1 MLTESLL
8 IELGTEELPPKAL
21 KTLGLAFRDGI
32 LLGLEQNGL
41 NHGEVR
47 WFASPRRLAV
57 LIKQVELQA
66 PDKDVEVLGPPVDRA
81 RDDDDNWTPAA
92 LGFARKQGIEPE
104 QLQQLETPKGLRL
117 GVRSTVA
124 GARTADKL
132 LDIIN
137 SSIQQ
142 LPIPKRMR
150 WGSSRIEFV
159 RPVQWVVT
167 MLGKQSDFGEILGQT
182 TGAVTFGHRFH
193 SSGPIAL
200 SAPEDYEEA
209 LEAAKVIPCF
219 EKRQALIL
227 EGVQQAASEIGAIP
241 VIDPDLLDEVTGLV
255 EWPVALAGSFDESFL
270 EVPAEALVSSMKEHQ
285 KYFHL
290 VDDQGKL
297 RPNFI
302 TLSNIESTDPAQVI
316 QGNERVIRPRLS
328 DAAFFF
334 NTDKKTPLADRVSKL
349 DKIVFQKQLGT
360 LKDKTDRIVTLAG
373 ALAAQLSTSTVHA
386 ERAAL
391 LCKTDLLSDMVLE
404 FSDMQGVAGYYY
416 ALHDGEDVEVAS
428 ALVQQYWPRFSGD
441 KLPETDTASILALAD
456 RLDTLVGIFGIGQPP
471 TGSKDPFALRR
482 SSLAILRILVE
493 KGISL
498 DLRETLALAAA
509 GYPDGVITAGTTE
522 QVFGYMIERFRAWFE
537 DESIPVEVFKS
548 VSAKGISQPLDIQ
561 KRVMA
566 VDEFTRL
573 DEASALAAAHKRVS
587 NILNKL
593 DDNHT
598 FSAVNPDLLVEPAEQ
613 ELTRELNNIAPRS
626 EELFQAADYAR
637 SLASLAALKKPVD
650 AFFDG
655 VMVNAEDEQLR
666 LNRLNL
672 LKALKD
678 LFEQVADISQL
689 AVN

>member
-8 IELGTEELPPKAL
+8 VELGTEELPPKAL
-21 KTLGLAFRDGI
+21 KDLGLAFRDGI
-32 LLGLEQNGL
+32 EIGLKQHGL

-47 WFASPRRLAV
+47 WYASPRRLAV
-57 LIKQVELQA
+57 VIKQVELQA

-81 RDDDDNWTPAA
+81 KDEDGNWTPAA
-92 LGFARKQGIEPE
+92 TGFARKQGIDPD

-117 GVRSTVA
+117 GLRNTVE

-132 LDIIN
+132 AEIIN

-150 WGSSRIEFV
+150 WGASRIEFV
-159 RPVQWVVT
+159 RPVQWVVA
-167 MLGKQSDFGEILGQT
+167 MLGKDSNFGEILGQT
-182 TGAVTFGHRFH
+182 TGAVTYGHRFH
-193 SSGPIAL
+193 SSGPITLA
-200 SAPEDYEEA
+200 APDDYEDA

-227 EGVQQAASEIGAIP
+227 DKINLAAAEIGATA

-255 EWPVALAGSFDESFL
+255 EWPVALAGSFDENFL
-270 EVPAEALVSSMKEHQ
+270 EVPAEALISSMKEHQ

-290 VDDQGKL
+290 VDDLGKL

-302 TLSNIESTDPAQVI
+302 TLANIESTDPGQVI

-334 NTDKKTPLADRVSKL
+334 NTDKKTALADRVPKL
-349 DKIVFQKQLGT
+349 EKIVFQKKLGT
-360 LKDKTDRIVTLAG
+360 LKDKTDRIVKLAS
-373 ALAAQLSTSTVHA
+373 ALATELATPVELA

-391 LCKTDLLSDMVLE
+391 LSKTDLLSDMVLE

-416 ALHDGEDVEVAS
+416 ALHDGEDVEVAN

-441 KLPETDTASILALAD
+441 KLPETDTASIIALAD
-456 RLDTLVGIFGIGQPP
+456 RLDTLVGIFGIGQSP

-493 KGISL
+493 KGIAL
-498 DLRETLALAAA
+498 DLRTTLELAAS
-509 GYPDGVITAGTTE
+509 GYPDGIIADGTTG
-522 QVFGYMIERFRAWFE
+522 QVFDYMIERFRAWFE
-537 DESIPVEVFKS
+537 DASIGVEVFKS

-573 DEASALAAAHKRVS
+573 DEASALAAANKRVS

-593 DDNHT
+593 DREHS

-613 ELTRELNNIAPRS
+613 QLARELNNIAPRS
-626 EELFQAADYAR
+626 EALFQSADYAQ
-637 SLASLAALKKPVD
+637 SLASLAALKEPVD